1 MDQEYNVST
10 VAKSGTVTF
19 NAPWQGG
26 FDPSG
31 IYYVANKALNN
42 IIKVTQD
49 GTCSVF
55 SAETTFKSP
64 MSITFDF

>member
-26 FDPSG
+26 FDLSG

-42 IIKVTQD
+42 IIKNYTGRHLLCVLHRNNL
-49 GTCSVF
+49 
-55 SAETTFKSP
+55 
-64 MSITFDF
+64 

>member
-26 FDPSG
+26 FDLSG

-42 IIKVTQD
+42 IIKKIILLRLHRKALAL
-49 GTCSVF
+49 CSPPKQPLKVR
-55 SAETTFKSP
+55 
-64 MSITFDF
+64 